1 MKCYQLIH
9 DPMSWIRTGSK
20 TSNPCFYFQN
30 ENGRKLPEWVSLVF
44 PDKLKT
50 LNSYYNQ
57 IRTSSDYFKRIQAG
71 PFLTLIL
78 DDLKLKSQNRLRP
91 NHKIKFWSGFDT
103 TILKLLYTMKE
114 TQPSLDKAEELLET
128 DYNGALMIELHLIKN
143 EYYIK

>member
-1 MKCYQLIH
+1 MFYGRVTAEFNQSKKGLIRLTI
-9 DPMSWIRTGSK
+9 SIS
-20 TSNPCFYFQN
+20 
-30 ENGRKLPEWVSLVF
+30 
-44 PDKLKT
+44 
-50 LNSYYNQ
+50 
-57 IRTSSDYFKRIQAG
+57 G

-143 EYYIK
+143 EYYIKVGKIYCLTVGICILSLKLV